1 MCVQTLSF
9 ESVTSS
15 PLTTNGKPV
24 SHRLL
29 TVSPRW
35 YSVIQDKRS
44 FKVNWTICFFPNICP
59 DRPAYSC
66 GNMTAGCCGSCL
78 GLSSLMLLLFAVNCC
93 FVFSAWN
100 SSKKTR
106 RLIMKVSVAQH
117 KLGRIFDTARVVCRR
132 VYVMV
137 WCPSV
142 RLSVAVAA
150 CGGLLL
156 WAAGLVVSIYSVT
169 TA

>member
-44 FKVNWTICFFPNICP
+44 FKVNWTICFCP
-59 DRPAYSC
+59 KYLPRQTSVQLWKHDGWLLWQLSR
-66 GNMTAGCCGSCL
+66 
-78 GLSSLMLLLFAVNCC
+78 SSLMLLLFAVNCC

-117 KLGRIFDTARVVCRR
+117 KLCRIFDTARVVCRR